1 MNFVKYIPTPTY
13 KQVTDKTRINI
24 SLYYYVKNEINRV
37 FANAIA
43 SHEKDWRCLEFNN
56 FIGDFLI
63 GEIKYWED
71 YYAPEDLV
79 GQDIYYFKEENNIR
93 EARIAIKYD
102 EKTWTPIEFSDT
114 ETTKTAIER
123 IYEERKSVL
132 NDKCTDV
139 LIYSKLMEEFAAILS
154 YMRSNCLIATGFDP
168 ENHDKYFSD
177 QSCGIFGI
185 KYYAYVEY
193 RPLQQIWACSLFPN
207 GYVKMNDKND
217 SHD

>member
-71 YYAPEDLV
+71 VYYPIAKTSKKKQTYLKEQTHFRLWINPVFGSKSLR
-79 GQDIYYFKEENNIR
+79 DIK
-93 EARIAIKYD
+93 
-102 EKTWTPIEFSDT
+102 PID
-114 ETTKTAIER
+114 IER
-123 IYEERKSVL
+123 LKKKLLDADRTPDKYHTEPLNLSVVL
-132 NDKCTDV
+132 N
-139 LIYSKLMEEFAAILS
+139 AA
-154 YMRSNCLIATGFDP
+154 
-168 ENHDKYFSD
+168 
-177 QSCGIFGI
+177 
-185 KYYAYVEY
+185 
-193 RPLQQIWACSLFPN
+193 PL
-207 GYVKMNDKND
+207 
-217 SHD
+217 